1 MAVECYS
8 ACVNL
13 LFGLNIYG
21 DFAAGCFPGPL
32 IINTAGDKPLK
43 EDYHTAQLLGLILE
57 LLSFCVEHHTYH
69 IKNFILQKDL
79 LERILVLMKSNHTFL
94 VLGAL
99 RFVRKAIAMKDEF
112 YNRRVIFLIGPIGSL
127 AQLHNLS
134 GRVSTRLTL
143 RDKLGEH
150 LKCI

>member
-1 MAVECYS
+1 MVELCINVIVVFS
-8 ACVNL
+8 
-13 LFGLNIYG
+13 ISS
-21 DFAAGCFPGPL
+21 GPL

-112 YNRRVIFLIGPIGSL
+112 YNR
-127 AQLHNLS
+127 
-134 GRVSTRLTL
+134 
-143 RDKLGEH
+143 
-150 LKCI
+150 

>member
-1 MAVECYS
+1 MNCQILS
-8 ACVNL
+8 LISL
-13 LFGLNIYG
+13 LNSILKHVGHSSNISE
-21 DFAAGCFPGPL
+21 PL
-32 IINTAGDKPLK
+32 LANTVGDKPAK

-79 LERILVLMKSNHTFL
+79 LERILVLMKSTHTFL

-112 YNRRVIFLIGPIGSL
+112 YNR
-127 AQLHNLS
+127 
-134 GRVSTRLTL
+134 
-143 RDKLGEH
+143 
-150 LKCI
+150 